1 MENNANYAFVGALAT
16 AVLVALFAFI
26 YWFAAPAS
34 QVVLKPYEIVFTGTV
49 SGVAR
54 GTEVQFNG
62 IRIGQVTEVGLDPDN
77 SAQVVAR
84 IEVEASVPVRADTK
98 VATGFQGLTGGGSVQ
113 LTGGTAEAGEPAIG
127 PGRTAPTLY
136 AQVSDFQSILDG
148 MASTINGASTAV
160 ARLNSLL
167 DDNDTRIDTTLSN
180 IETFSNALASNA
192 DGVET
197 FLGTVSD
204 VGQQIGPMADQ
215 ITQLSSRLTAL
226 VDAVPPEQLSKVVAN
241 VTQFSDTLAAN
252 TAQIDSFFDTTTT
265 LSKNLTE
272 LTDGLTD
279 SVAVIDQVAAQIDP
293 AVIGRVIDNVDKFST
308 TLGNSSER
316 IETLTASLGTLV
328 DAVPPDQVAKVVAN
342 VASFTDF
349 LATNTGQLDAIL
361 LNAGTLSD
369 NLLGLTQ
376 DISNSL
382 GGVDQLLASIDT
394 ATVSRVVKNIDS
406 FTTSLGSKSDD
417 IDAIVANANEVSEAL
432 TGTVAQVDAILA
444 KVNDSVS
451 GADSEGVFE
460 DIASAA
466 RSVQTLADQLTVSTG
481 SIASGLNDFTS
492 RGLSEYTSLA
502 VDARDT
508 LQRLDR
514 VVRNLENNPQ
524 GLIFGGE
531 TVRDY
536 NKQ

>member
-1 MENNANYAFVGALAT
+1 
-16 AVLVALFAFI
+16 
-26 YWFAAPAS
+26 
-34 QVVLKPYEIVFTGTV
+34 
-49 SGVAR
+49 
-54 GTEVQFNG
+54 
-62 IRIGQVTEVGLDPDN
+62 
-77 SAQVVAR
+77 
-84 IEVEASVPVRADTK
+84 
-98 VATGFQGLTGGGSVQ
+98 
-113 LTGGTAEAGEPAIG
+113 
-127 PGRTAPTLY
+127 
-136 AQVSDFQSILDG
+136 
-148 MASTINGASTAV
+148 
-160 ARLNSLL
+160 
-167 DDNDTRIDTTLSN
+167 
-180 IETFSNALASNA
+180 
-192 DGVET
+192 
-197 FLGTVSD
+197 
-204 VGQQIGPMADQ
+204 
-215 ITQLSSRLTAL
+215 
-226 VDAVPPEQLSKVVAN
+226 VPPEQISKVVAN

-252 TAQIDSFFDTTTT
+252 TAQIDTFFNTTTT
-265 LSKNLTE
+265 LSQNLTE
-272 LTDGLTD
+272 LTEGLSD

-293 AVIGRVIDNVDKFST
+293 TVIGRVIDNADKFST
-308 TLGNSSER
+308 ALANSADD
-316 IETLTASLGTLV
+316 IDMLTTNLTALV
-328 DAVPPDQVAKVVAN
+328 DAVPPAQVSKVVAN

-349 LATNTGQLDAIL
+349 LATNTGQLDTIL

-369 NLLGLTQ
+369 NLLGLTE

-382 GGVDQLLASIDT
+382 GGVDQLIASIDT

-417 IDAIVANANEVSEAL
+417 IDTIVANATDVSEAL

-451 GADSEGVFE
+451 GADSDGLFD